1 MRNRNAI
8 YFYATF
14 LKIIKWTRVFP
25 RLQGFSAPEKLQTF
39 ILLSCS
45 NLSQWEASF
54 LGRMKKI
61 AISLGFT
68 QHCLKNFVKFFIL
81 PIQLFKISFVLAK
94 TALPHFFQNLIAL
107 PCYFFLELKHSSL
120 ARIVLWNT
128 IWISKVLSCVL
139 SNDEIKVRERS
150 EEEGKKTQVSIL
162 HARNNFV
169 MIFLASSAPCCR
181 NPWHTGA
188 CCPPWLIFC

>member
-1 MRNRNAI
+1 MNS
-8 YFYATF
+8 
-14 LKIIKWTRVFP
+14 VFP
-25 RLQGFSAPEKLQTF
+25 EIARILSSREITNIYSAFVLKFVSMRSLLFRENEK
-39 ILLSCS
+39 
-45 NLSQWEASF
+45 N
-54 LGRMKKI
+54 

-150 EEEGKKTQVSIL
+150 EEEGKKLKYRSFTPETTL
-162 HARNNFV
+162 
-169 MIFLASSAPCCR
+169 
-181 NPWHTGA
+181 
-188 CCPPWLIFC
+188 